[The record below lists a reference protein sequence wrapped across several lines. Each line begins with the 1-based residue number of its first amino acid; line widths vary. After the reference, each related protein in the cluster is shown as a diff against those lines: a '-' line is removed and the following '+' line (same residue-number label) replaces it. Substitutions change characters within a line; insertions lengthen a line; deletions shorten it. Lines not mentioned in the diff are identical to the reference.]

1 VIPEKTMSQA
11 ILCIFAKPPV
21 PGKVKT
27 RLIPAVNPA
36 QAARL
41 AAAFLEDVTET
52 CRQIAGTTTII
63 ATDGDWSKN
72 LQPPRNIELWQQGD
86 GDLGNRMER
95 ILERALQSAPLAI
108 AIGADVPLISA
119 EIIEDALEK
128 LQQNDAVL
136 GPSEDGGYY
145 LLGLRRSQAGLL
157 ENLPWSQ
164 PHTRQAT
171 RLRLESLGLTVA
183 DTQLLFDIDT
193 PQDLERLQKHHQC
206 PATHGILREIR
217 GSL

>member
-1 VIPEKTMSQA
+1 MHQA

-27 RLIPAVNPA
+27 RLIPEVNSE
-36 QAARL
+36 QAAQL
-41 AAAFLEDVTET
+41 AAAFLEDVTDT
-52 CRQIAGTTTII
+52 CRLIAHTKTII

-72 LQPPRNIELWQQGD
+72 LEPPPGIERWQQGG

-95 ILERALQSAPLAI
+95 ILEKALESAPLAI
-108 AIGADVPLISA
+108 AIGADVPFISSQ
-119 EIIEDALEK
+119 IIQNAIKNLE
-128 LQQNDAVL
+128 QSDAVL

-145 LLGLRRSQAGLL
+145 LLGLRQYRPGML

-171 RLRLESLGLTVA
+171 QERLESLGLTVSQ
-183 DTQLLFDIDT
+183 TQILFDIDT
-193 PQDLERLQKHHQC
+193 PDDLKRLEKHHHC
-206 PATHGILREIR
+206 PATQRILREIR

>member
-1 VIPEKTMSQA
+1 MLQA

-27 RLIPAVNPA
+27 RLIPAVDSV

-41 AAAFLEDVTET
+41 AAAFLEDVAQT
-52 CRQIAGTTTII
+52 CRQIPKTRTII

-72 LQPPRNIELWQQGD
+72 LEPPRGIELWQQGG

-119 EIIEDALEK
+119 EILQDAIEK
-128 LQQNDAVL
+128 LQQADAVL

-145 LLGLRRSQAGLL
+145 LLGLRRSKPGLL

-164 PHTRQAT
+164 SHTRQAT
-171 RLRLESLGLTVA
+171 HQRLESLGLTVA
-183 DTQLLFDIDT
+183 ETQVLFDIDT
-193 PQDLERLQKHHQC
+193 PQDLRRIEKHHQC

-217 GSL
+217 RSL